1 MNDLSQAAPA
11 LLTARARRR
20 VVAAM
25 LISTFMSAAEVTV
38 ISTAMPTIVS
48 RLGGFD
54 LFTWAFGVYLLGQA
68 ITTPIYGRLADLYGR
83 RAVYLGST
91 ALFLLGSLLCGLAWS
106 MPSLILFRAI
116 QGLGGGG
123 LLPLATTIIG
133 DVVDPADRPRVLGY
147 TSGVWGIAAIAGP
160 LIGSVCVGTIGWPWV
175 FWLNLPIGAFTML
188 MVARNFAEPLR
199 ERPPGGV
206 DIIPTG
212 LLACGIG
219 FGMAALVQ
227 WEALAASTLAIL
239 AAVCV
244 ACLAVFAILE
254 RRAELPI
261 LAAHLLRRPIIL
273 AANVSGVLA
282 GALVIELTAFLPPA
296 IQGLLGDSALAA
308 GLALGLM
315 TVSWTVASMGFGR
328 LLVRAPLRWVAVAS
342 SLALVA
348 GSAMLLRS
356 AGMTL
361 LLIACIPLGFGLGAY
376 SLVFTVA
383 VQNAV
388 TTGDRGRATSL
399 YYFSRLIGQAVGAA
413 ALGGVLNAGLAAG
426 GPGTHNALR
435 DLMGSVGR
443 ATLPAAQLGQLLP
456 VLAGALHAV
465 FACGLI
471 IAALMIP
478 IGLIVPRHRPDPGV
492 AVIKA

>member
-1 MNDLSQAAPA
+1 MNDLSHAAPA
-11 LLTARARRR
+11 LPAARARRR

-83 RAVYLGST
+83 RVVYLGST

-147 TSGVWGIAAIAGP
+147 TSGVWGVAAIAGP

-188 MVARNFAEPLR
+188 MVTRNFAEPLGA
-199 ERPPGGV
+199 RPRGSV

-227 WEALAASTLAIL
+227 WEALAASTVAIL
-239 AAVCV
+239 AAACV
-244 ACLAVFAILE
+244 ACLAVFAKLE

-315 TVSWTVASMGFGR
+315 TVSWTTASMGFGR
-328 LLVRAPLRWVAVAS
+328 FLVRAPLRWVALAS

-348 GSAMLLRS
+348 GSAMLLQA

-388 TTGDRGRATSL
+388 TTADRGRATSL

-435 DLMGSVGR
+435 DLMGTAGR
-443 ATLPAAQLGQLLP
+443 ATLSTAQLSQLLP

-471 IAALMIP
+471 IAGLMIP
-478 IGLIVPRHRPDPGV
+478 IGLIVPRTRPQAAG